1 MEQGE
6 AEGWEREEGRSIDA
20 RTAGCYCGGQQDEC
34 RWRGRIE
41 MLMGDEVEPRKRFI
55 QENAQYANNIDI

>member
-6 AEGWEREEGRSIDA
+6 AEGGEREEGRSIDA

-34 RWRGRIE
+34 RWRGRSKGE
-41 MLMGDEVEPRKRFI
+41 AAG
-55 QENAQYANNIDI
+55 